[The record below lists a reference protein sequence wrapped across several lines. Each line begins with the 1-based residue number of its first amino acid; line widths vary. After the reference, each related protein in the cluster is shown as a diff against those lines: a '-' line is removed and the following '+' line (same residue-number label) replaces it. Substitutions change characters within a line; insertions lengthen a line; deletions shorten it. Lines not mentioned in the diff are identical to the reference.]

1 MIKKRTTAKRITAL
15 LLSAAMVLGS
25 GSFVFAA
32 GGDSITGDEA
42 VYKSIIDETPASSD
56 KVDKE
61 ETVYAIMTAD
71 GETEKIVVDE
81 ILNNKKGSDTIND
94 VSILDGIENL
104 SGTEKFDQEGSNITW
119 YADGKP
125 IRYEG
130 TAYEQLPVSVEVSY
144 YLNGEKKSAEEM
156 AGQAGNVEIHFDYQI
171 NRMEYPYGYEMFHPY
186 VMASGIA
193 FDNEHFTNIHAD
205 NGKSINSGDNT
216 ICMGFALPGLKYNLG
231 IEEETEGMQLDI
243 PESVVIKASTD
254 KFSIGGTYTVAVT
267 GVLKDAGLD
276 EAIEEAGDKAE
287 ALEAGL
293 GALVDAG
300 NKLTR
305 GSGQLADGI
314 SQLAGGIRT
323 LKRKTSQLGP
333 GIKAL
338 ADGAKELKKGTE
350 QVLDGTKELQT
361 GAEQLDDGAK
371 QLDEGASQLKEG
383 TEQLAEGTSQLKEGT
398 EELKEGTGKL
408 SRATELMKYG
418 ADAVLIEAAVVKVE
432 TTVLKRDAIKLE
444 GQTQEVADGLHDLAD
459 SDDGAGGL
467 KLDVEADSIELGFNG
482 VVSKGSGIRQTAR
495 SYRNSISAY
504 KSRLSKARGLIKDSG
519 KKALIDQAMGEL
531 NGLES
536 YLASVENYVDTV
548 DTASNEA
555 SRASAKVSAK
565 VNNLKVSLSAIR
577 SSSNNRHKSL
587 QELAAKADAANDTA
601 EKVRAEAITADA
613 TATVMAV
620 SAGLLAILGNK
631 VDKGAKQLDEGAAKL
646 DEGAGQV
653 NDGAQQLNEA
663 AGQLAEGIHKLS
675 EGTGEL
681 VNGVT
686 RLNDAVGMLDGG
698 AGQLSAGLTTLN
710 KGSVELLKGIN
721 QLAAGAGQA
730 ESGANELAA
739 GMARFNREGIQAFAA
754 ALGGSGLTGMVDRLE
769 ALLEAD
775 RASTF
780 YGGKAEKDSGESRII
795 FKTAAITAPD
805 DDDSDSETAEE
816 SAETE

>member
-1 MIKKRTTAKRITAL
+1 MIKRKMIAKRITAL
-15 LLSAAMVLGS
+15 LLSAVMVLGS
-25 GSFVFAA
+25 GTLAFAA
-32 GGDSITGDEA
+32 GGDSVTGDEA
-42 VYKSIIDETPASSD
+42 VYKSIIDETPSSSET
-56 KVDKE
+56 VDKE

-71 GETEKIVVDE
+71 GQIDKIVVDE
-81 ILNNKKGSDTIND
+81 LLNNKKGSDTIND
-94 VSILDGIENL
+94 VSILEGIENL
-104 SGTEKFDQEGSNITW
+104 SGTEEFDQEGTNITW
-119 YADGKP
+119 HANGKP

-130 TAYEQLPVSVEVSY
+130 NAYEQLPVDVEVSY
-144 YLNGEKKSAEEM
+144 YLNGEKKTAEEI

-186 VMASGIA
+186 VMASGLS
-193 FDNEHFTNIHAD
+193 FDNEHFTNISSD
-205 NGKSINSGDNT
+205 NGKTINSGDNT

-231 IEEETEGMQLDI
+231 IEDTDGMQLDI
-243 PESVVIKASTD
+243 PESVVIRASTD

-267 GVLKDAGLD
+267 GVLEAAGLD
-276 EAIEEAGDKAE
+276 EAIEEADDKAA

-305 GSGQLADGI
+305 GSSQLADGI

-323 LKRKTSQLGP
+323 LKKKTSKLGP

-338 ADGAKELKKGTE
+338 AKGAEELRNGTAQVLEGTEELKSGVE
-350 QVLDGTKELQT
+350 E
-361 GAEQLDDGAK
+361 LDDGAK
-371 QLDEGASQLKEG
+371 QLDEGASQLKDG
-383 TEQLAEGTSQLKEGT
+383 TEQLAEGTAQLKEGT

-432 TTVLKRDAIKLE
+432 TTVLKHDAIKLE

-459 SDDGAGGL
+459 SDDGTGGL

-504 KSRLSKARGLIKDSG
+504 KSRLSKARGLVKDGG

-536 YLASVENYVDTV
+536 YLASVESYVDTV
-548 DTASNEA
+548 DTASYEA
-555 SRASAKVSAK
+555 SKASASVSAK

-587 QELAAKADAANDTA
+587 EELAAKADAANDTA

-613 TATVMAV
+613 TATVLAV

-631 VDKGAKQLDEGAAKL
+631 VDDGAKQLDEGAAKL

-663 AGQLAEGIHKLS
+663 AGQLADGIHRLS

-686 RLNDAVGMLDGG
+686 RLNDAVGLLDGG
-698 AGQLSAGLTTLN
+698 AGQLSEGLTTLN

-721 QLAAGAGQA
+721 QLAAGAGKA
-730 ESGANELAA
+730 EDGADELAA
-739 GMARFNREGIQAFAA
+739 GMAKFNREGIQAFAA
-754 ALGGSGLTGMVDRLE
+754 ALGGSGLTGMIDRLE

-775 RASTF
+775 KTSTF
-780 YGGKAEKDSGESRII
+780 YGGKAERDTGESRII
-795 FKTAAITAPD
+795 FKTASISAPD
-805 DDDSDSETAEE
+805 DDDADSETSEE
-816 SAETE
+816 SAESE